1 MGKEEGGG
9 ETCPCMPRGA
19 APFYHQQRRHHVV
32 VVPPKAQT
40 CNMSSRWTRGAV
52 SLGGLQPP
60 GSRPRH
66 GRPRG
71 LGPALRHSFPSH
83 LLLSFHIP
91 HIEEEIA
98 QISKSYPKRVRI
110 FSSLIVLLAANLL
123 PMKPAGPECWKK
135 SHWLPCTAKS
145 MSVASRYC
153 VHCGVSDYF
162 RFTDTVVLHEK
173 ESSMKEEEESGVP
186 GEVLLRGS
194 HGDLSDSKV
203 GLPLSAV
210 AGKSRKL
217 MTNAMA
223 TSKSGKSNDV
233 GADSA
238 QNNQKHS
245 KDEADRSQDDT
256 HTAPPAS
263 KRPPTYPDILDIAG
277 MDYSPAKRKPPI
289 HN

>member
-1 MGKEEGGG
+1 MGEGRG

-52 SLGGLQPP
+52 SLGASGLPGPVLDMDVLVASGPP
-60 GSRPRH
+60 SVSERF
-66 GRPRG
+66 
-71 LGPALRHSFPSH
+71 RHSFPSH

-110 FSSLIVLLAANLL
+110 FSSRIVLLGANLL
-123 PMKPAGPECWKK
+123 PMKPAV
-135 SHWLPCTAKS
+135 
-145 MSVASRYC
+145 SVMFLLFLVLLLSANRSQGTRVLEEESLAPLHRQ
-153 VHCGVSDYF
+153 VHVSGF
-162 RFTDTVVLHEK
+162 SEK
-173 ESSMKEEEESGVP
+173 ESLMKEAEEEESGVP
-186 GEVLLRGS
+186 GELLRRGS
-194 HGDLSDSKV
+194 QGDLS
-203 GLPLSAV
+203 
-210 AGKSRKL
+210 GKSRKL